1 MKKMLL
7 LLAAVLGLTVACCQL
22 NYENTDPEGFAKLI
36 AGPDVVV
43 LDVRT
48 AEEFNEG
55 HIANALNIDVKADD
69 FIKKARATL
78 PKGKTIAVYCRAG
91 RRAVP
96 MLLRDLVRRATR
108 WLICMVALRHGRTT
122 ICL

>member
-91 RRAVP
+91 RRSA
-96 MLLRDLVRRATR
+96 DAATR
-108 WLICMVALRHGRTT
+108 LGSKGYKVVNL
-122 ICL
+122 